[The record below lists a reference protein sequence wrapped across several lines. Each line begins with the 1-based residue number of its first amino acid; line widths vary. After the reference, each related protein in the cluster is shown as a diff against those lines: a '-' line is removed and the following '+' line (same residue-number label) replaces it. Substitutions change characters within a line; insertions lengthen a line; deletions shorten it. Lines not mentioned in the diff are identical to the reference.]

1 MDKAEPSVEPTT
13 AMPAIKI
20 GLYAAFTRVGRT
32 GTEPACKPAA
42 FGSEGTPVGTP
53 LPSRMDTCERY

>member
-20 GLYAAFTRVGRT
+20 GLYAAFTRVGRS
-32 GTEPACKPAA
+32 GFEPVTLGFKVRA
-42 FGSEGTPVGTP
+42 E
-53 LPSRMDTCERY
+53 PSQQTVAS